1 MPDPASPLL
10 DAAHAWYDA
19 GFCVIPSHEDGGKRP
34 FGQWKKYQTERP
46 DWPTLEG
53 WLKSGRYTG
62 IGLIMGQASGNAE
75 MLEIEGPGN
84 LIVARV
90 QRLFDTAHAMDL
102 DGSLGL
108 VALMERIYHGC
119 AETSA
124 GGGLHIFVKVSDGP
138 VPGNTKLAGT
148 PDKVVAETRGEGG
161 FVIVWPTPGRT
172 GHDPGAAYLLLPN
185 AHPDNA
191 ATVTAA
197 ELEWIHAVF
206 TDAFG
211 GWREPAKATSPKA
224 KTELRPAP
232 AAVDL
237 SPFDDYRQR
246 ITWRDILEPAGWTW
260 HSQDAEHDYWTRPSK
275 DKRDG
280 HSASTIEDGPFYL
293 FSSSVT
299 GMPIEQ
305 GLSKGQVYAHLHH
318 DGDLSAAT
326 RALRANGYGND
337 PYALASWNPP
347 AQLEPDFW
355 TAHPIL
361 EIVRQAAYARMVSAD
376 AVLACILAR
385 VVQHIPYEYVIPPI
399 VGGKSTPNL
408 FVALIGPSGTGK
420 GGARR
425 AADDLLGHIQPT
437 KGNPVIEGPLG
448 SGEGIV
454 SLFYEYPRDEDNPE
468 AKPGK
473 NLELHYRGV
482 LILDEEGS
490 ALGELIKRQGQVT
503 EQTLLKMWSGER
515 LGFSYSARG
524 SGLRLSVPDGQYR
537 AAALLGIQPAA
548 AAFLLDDAR
557 SDRGLPQRFLWA
569 STIDPKVPEE
579 ELKFPDPLDWQPPRF
594 GGGLDQASVKVSP
607 EIRKWLRKSHHAR
620 VTGTGSLG
628 LESHGGLVQLK
639 TATAL
644 AALIR
649 PGEPLEVDAEVWT
662 LAAQLKHASDSVRQ
676 AVSDRAKQDREKV
689 ARARQDIAVRQRVA
703 VQEVDAK
710 VGNCARRLALHMVNH
725 HSGEGEHCTKSCAR
739 RSLTSGYR
747 DVYEAALERAMEL
760 EWIADIT
767 PEESESTHYGPGSS
781 RPA

>member
-1 MPDPASPLL
+1 MPDPAGPLL
-10 DAAHAWYDA
+10 DAARAWHGA

-34 FGQWKKYQTERP
+34 FGQWKKYQSERP

-62 IGLIMGQASGNAE
+62 IGLIMGRASGNAE

-84 LIVARV
+84 LIVERV
-90 QRLFDTAHAMDL
+90 QQLFDTAHALDL

-108 VALMERIYHGC
+108 VNLMERIYHGC

-161 FVIVWPTPGRT
+161 FVIVWPTPARN
-172 GHDPGAAYLLLPN
+172 GHDPDAAYLLLPN

-197 ELEWIHAVF
+197 ELEYIHAVF
-206 TDAFG
+206 TDSFG
-211 GWREPAKATSPKA
+211 GWQEPIKHAAPSSPPAKT
-224 KTELRPAP
+224 PASG
-232 AAVDL
+232 V

-246 ITWRDILEPAGWTW
+246 VTWRDILEPAGWTW
-260 HSQDAEHDYWTRPSK
+260 HSRDADHDYWTRPGK

-280 HSASTIEDGPFYL
+280 HSASTIEDGPLYL

-326 RALRANGYGND
+326 RQLRADGYGD
-337 PYALASWNPP
+337 VLPQLPSWNPH
-347 AQLEPDFW
+347 ARLEPDFW

-361 EIVRQAAYARMVSAD
+361 KTVRQAAYARMVSAD

-385 VVQHIPYEYVIPPI
+385 IVQHIPYQYVIPPI

-425 AADDLLGHIQPT
+425 AADDLLGHIPLM
-437 KGNPVIEGPLG
+437 KHNPVIEGPLG

-454 SLFYEYPRDEDNPE
+454 SLFYEYPRNPDDPD

-473 NLELHYRGV
+473 NLELYYRG
-482 LILDEEGS
+482 LMILDEEGS
-490 ALGELIKRQGQVT
+490 ALAELIKRQGQVT

-537 AAALLGIQPAA
+537 ASALLGIQPAA

-569 STIDPKVPEE
+569 STIDPKVPED
-579 ELKFPDPLDWQPPRF
+579 ELPFPDPLDWKPPRF
-594 GGGLDQASVKVSP
+594 GSGLNADNVTVSP
-607 EIRKWLRKSHHAR
+607 EIRTWLRKAHHAR
-620 VTGTGSLG
+620 VTGAGSLG

-649 PGEPLEVDAEVWT
+649 PGEPLEVDAKVWS

-676 AVSDRAKQDREKV
+676 AVADRARQDREKI
-689 ARARQDIAVRQRVA
+689 AQARQDIAVRQRVA
-703 VQEVDAK
+703 VQEIDAK
-710 VGNCARRLALHMVNH
+710 VKNCARSIAKHIAKHHAEDGAYCTPNCAKKALAH
-725 HSGEGEHCTKSCAR
+725 K
-739 RSLTSGYR
+739 YR
-747 DVYEAALERAMEL
+747 DLFDAALELATDL
-760 EWIADIT
+760 DWVVDST
-767 PEESESTHYGPGSS
+767 PEEGDAIHFNLGSS